1 MVVNKQENE
10 SVSAGRTSVSA
21 SFDEFNSFTGSPW
34 PLPLLVPE
42 YIFASFPIPH
52 SFECNSLQLFIGKE
66 RRAFW

>member
-1 MVVNKQENE
+1 MP
-10 SVSAGRTSVSA
+10 A
-21 SFDEFNSFTGSPW
+21 SFDEFNSFTGGPGS
-34 PLPLLVPE
+34 LPLLVPE